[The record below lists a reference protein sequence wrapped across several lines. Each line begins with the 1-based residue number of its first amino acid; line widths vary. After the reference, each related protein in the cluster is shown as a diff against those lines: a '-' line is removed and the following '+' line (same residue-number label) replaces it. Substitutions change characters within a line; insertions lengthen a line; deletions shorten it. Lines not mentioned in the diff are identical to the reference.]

1 MDLGLNETQQML
13 RNSAREFLQA
23 ECPDTYVREMEE
35 DERGYT
41 PEMWQKVAEQGWLGL
56 IIPEQYGGVGL
67 SYLDLSVLLEET
79 GRALLPGPFFSTV
92 VMGGMT
98 IMDAGSEEQKQELL
112 PQISEG
118 QLIVTLA
125 LTEPSARWDAEG
137 IQMTASQSGDG
148 WVLNG
153 VKLFVPNAHV
163 SDTYVVAARTGDGE
177 RDITLFLVPRGTDG
191 VSQTLLK
198 TIASDRQS
206 ELVFENMPVDEC
218 ANCGQYLID
227 DPVMERVENIIKDV
241 DAGAELEIVRH
252 HIDPESGAILAPIQ
266 PSTTFERSED
276 GEYPGGYIYSRS
288 GNPNRRQLEDI
299 LATLE
304 GGAACA
310 AFSSGSAASAAVF
323 QALESGDHVVTPNDC
338 YHGTAALLRDVFARW
353 GLQITFTDVT
363 DSEQVQQAMQPNTR
377 LVWVETPSNPML
389 KVTDIRRTAAIA
401 HEAAR
406 SGVCDKHLGNADV
419 SDLSDLA
426 RNAVVHSTTTY
437 ICQDTAM

>member
-1 MDLGLNETQQML
+1 MKIET
-13 RNSAREFLQA
+13 A
-23 ECPDTYVREMEE
+23 
-35 DERGYT
+35 
-41 PEMWQKVAEQGWLGL
+41 
-56 IIPEQYGGVGL
+56 
-67 SYLDLSVLLEET
+67 
-79 GRALLPGPFFSTV
+79 
-92 VMGGMT
+92 
-98 IMDAGSEEQKQELL
+98 
-112 PQISEG
+112 
-118 QLIVTLA
+118 
-125 LTEPSARWDAEG
+125 
-137 IQMTASQSGDG
+137 
-148 WVLNG
+148 
-153 VKLFVPNAHV
+153 
-163 SDTYVVAARTGDGE
+163 AAR
-177 RDITLFLVPRGTDG
+177 
-191 VSQTLLK
+191 
-198 TIASDRQS
+198 AS
-206 ELVFENMPVDEC
+206 
-218 ANCGQYLID
+218 
-227 DPVMERVENIIKDV
+227 
-241 DAGAELEIVRH
+241 H

-401 HEAAR
+401 HEAGALC
-406 SGVCDKHLGNADV
+406 VCDNTWATPMLQQPIGLGAD
-419 SDLSDLA
+419 
-426 RNAVVHSTTTY
+426 AVVHSTTKYLSGHSDVMGGAVIAASDDAFFDKVRRVQATY
-437 ICQDTAM
+437 GAVPSAFDCWLTLRGIRTLHLRMRAHSENARAVAAFLSEHPRVQAVHYPGLAAQAAKAVASAQMSDFGGMLSFQVVGGRHQAMEVAAKLRLFTRATSLGGTESLIEHRASVEGPDTRTPDNLLRVSVGIENVDDLLADLSQALA